1 MTQQHTPVN
10 RYSRIRVTREGFL
23 GLFVASF
30 GAVAGLAVG
39 LPVIGYVLGPVI
51 SQPKKVWRDARLAAA
66 DGTPG
71 DLVGV
76 DTIAHGQTEKVIFEN
91 ADPKP
96 WAGATAR
103 SAAWLR
109 RTGPQDFIAFSIN
122 CTHLGCPVFW
132 VGGGNIFLCPCHGSV
147 FNGDGT
153 VSSGPAARPLS
164 RYPVRV
170 KRGRVQIMTEPLSVA
185 Y

>member
-1 MTQQHTPVN
+1 M
-10 RYSRIRVTREGFL
+10 TREAFL
-23 GLFVASF
+23 GLFTASI
-30 GAVAGLAVG
+30 GGLAGLAVG
-39 LPVIGYVLGPVI
+39 IPIIGYVISPVI
-51 SQPKKVWRDARLAAA
+51 NQPQKVWRDVRLATS

-71 DLVGV
+71 ELVGV
-76 DTIAHGQTEKVIFEN
+76 DTIAHGQTEKVVFKN
-91 ADPKP
+91 AHPLAWD
-96 WAGATAR
+96 GATAR
-103 SAAWLR
+103 SASWLR

-132 VGGGNIFLCPCHGSV
+132 VGDGNIFLCPCHGSV

-153 VSSGPAARPLS
+153 VANGPAARPLT

-170 KRGRVQIMTEPLSVA
+170 RRGRVQILTEPLPLV